1 MNEEIREAG
10 EVLMLIKKATMFAD
24 PIMKLSTIGIA
35 KLIQFCARMAKEK
48 IIDKKDFRD
57 LQDFIK
63 RTDGN
68 FDVINIPVDQKL
80 RLGANAYPVR
90 EFENLKESGVRF
102 FEMPDLNKEDHFV
115 QIAVSKEDREIF
127 DAWYAKYLNAKMYGG
142 EKNVDS
148 LLAFTERKTSIFS
161 VPFEGNEDVFRTDFD
176 AMKINYTVLPDLK
189 IGDGQVQI
197 MVANCDAEKVKLW
210 YKLYQKDMLQ
220 RGEKV
225 PDLNMIDMSTYQN
238 TGKMSTEEYINTGDE
253 KVKEANQKY
262 EKEKSSAPKI
272 ALDEGNMTYEDYEEN
287 QMYQKFTIDPDT
299 LVNQLDKEAIKSFR
313 EEKYFVSRIPGTF
326 GENVQYLVIPGD
338 QVFHS
343 VDSKYY
349 TAFLEKAK
357 KPLMYDKG
365 LKLPIKLERRPFA
378 SELYEKHYNLSEREQ
393 KATDRSQNKAGKTV
407 ENTAR
412 KKPVKSPKPPLKAK

>member
-1 MNEEIREAG
+1 
-10 EVLMLIKKATMFAD
+10 
-24 PIMKLSTIGIA
+24 
-35 KLIQFCARMAKEK
+35 
-48 IIDKKDFRD
+48 
-57 LQDFIK
+57 
-63 RTDGN
+63 
-68 FDVINIPVDQKL
+68 
-80 RLGANAYPVR
+80 
-90 EFENLKESGVRF
+90 
-102 FEMPDLNKEDHFV
+102 
-115 QIAVSKEDREIF
+115 
-127 DAWYAKYLNAKMYGG
+127 
-142 EKNVDS
+142 
-148 LLAFTERKTSIFS
+148 
-161 VPFEGNEDVFRTDFD
+161 
-176 AMKINYTVLPDLK
+176 
-189 IGDGQVQI
+189 
-197 MVANCDAEKVKLW
+197 
-210 YKLYQKDMLQ
+210 
-220 RGEKV
+220 
-225 PDLNMIDMSTYQN
+225 
-238 TGKMSTEEYINTGDE
+238 MSTEEYINTGDE

-349 TAFLEKAK
+349 TAFLEKDK

-365 LKLPIKLERRPFA
+365 LKLPIKLDQRPFA

-412 KKPVKSPKPPLKAK
+412 KKPVKSPKPPLKAR

>member
-1 MNEEIREAG
+1 MNEEYRDAE
-10 EVLMLIKKATMFAD
+10 EVLMVIKKAAMFAD
-24 PIMKLSTIGIA
+24 PIMKIA
-35 KLIQFCARMAKEK
+35 TKGLAKIVQFLARMVKEK
-48 IIDKKDFRD
+48 IIDKREFKDF
-57 LQDFIK
+57 QNIAK
-63 RTDGN
+63 RTEGN
-68 FDVINIPVDQKL
+68 FDVFNIPIDQTGDDIKL
-80 RLGANAYPVR
+80 EDIE
-90 EFENLKESGVRF
+90 EFADLKKKGVRF
-102 FEMPDLNKEDHFV
+102 YEMPDLNKADNYI
-115 QIAVSKEDREIF
+115 QIAVCREDENIF
-127 DAWYAKYLNAKMYGG
+127 DLWYKRYLNKKMVGG
-142 EKNVDS
+142 ERTEES
-148 LLAFTERKTSIFS
+148 LNAFTEGKTSIFS
-161 VPFEGNEDVFRTDFD
+161 VPFEGKEEVYKEDFD
-176 AMKINYTVLPDLK
+176 KLKINYSVLPDLK
-189 IGDGQVQI
+189 IGDGNIQI
-197 MVANCDAEKVKLW
+197 IVANSDIPKVQHW
-210 YKLYQKDMLQ
+210 YQLYQKDMLQ

-225 PDLNMIDMSTYQN
+225 PDLNLIDMSTYQN

-349 TAFLEKAK
+349 TAFLEKDK

-412 KKPVKSPKPPLKAK
+412 KKPVKFPKPPLKAR